1 MLKIIIFALVLAA
14 MNTPETASA
23 QYLGNVGS
31 HEGNLT
37 LEESLTIQKARVCP
51 TIGCDTHPPHTHST
65 DIIAVMIVGIS
76 FAVGSIILTWKMVG
90 RSIAKNK

>member
-51 TIGCDTHPPHTHST
+51 TIGCDTTPPPST